1 MKKTIVVL
9 GALLLGSAFHPIH
22 ANALLLGY
30 NLNAYR
36 ANEAKARE
44 SQKNQANKNSQQPV
58 NFAGQ
63 VQGQQSTM
71 QNNVQ
76 QHVTP
81 EAAH

>member
-22 ANALLLGY
+22 ANALLSGH
-30 NLNAYR
+30 NLDAYR

-44 SQKNQANKNSQQPV
+44 ANKNKTNKSAQPV
-58 NFAGQ
+58 SLENR

-76 QHVTP
+76 QNVAP
-81 EAAH
+81 AAAH